1 MARKEKPLQLRMVED
16 SEAESSTAVRLDN
29 RETEWRARE
38 PKPVRL
44 GPRDEEAGVSRR
56 LDLPDRDEVEL
67 RSHQPG
73 IDVLIEPE
81 PTAPELVEENWGE
94 ASARRHPVPWGWF
107 ALIALIIFWA
117 VVWSLSS
124 VEKADPKAIQ
134 IRSSAVTALVEEERE
149 EREAAQ
155 LIGRLD
161 ETLRAFANVTSVEAL
176 SRLIR
181 QPRRVTP
188 LMRRYYADHPV
199 YPGPLRSI
207 KNLAPLTV
215 GNRGNFWL
223 ASVVLGEGEL
233 HGLVLEIGEDGEPRI
248 DWETFVCHQPMDWDD
263 FSRQRPVGNALDFR
277 VFVETDH
284 FYSHEFADSNQWV
297 SFRLTALKAEETLFG
312 YARVGSPTA
321 QELLRLCEQ
330 GEDRPVAVILRL
342 GVPEGLRS
350 RNGVVIEKLVCE
362 RWLYL
367 DPPDSGS

>member
-16 SEAESSTAVRLDN
+16 SEMEPTPAVRLDN
-29 RETEWRARE
+29 RETEWRARD

-44 GPRDEEAGVSRR
+44 GPRDDEAGVSRR
-56 LDLPDRDEVEL
+56 LDLPGRDEVEL

-94 ASARRHPVPWGWF
+94 ASVHRRPVPWGWF
-107 ALIALIIFWA
+107 ALIGLLIFWA

-124 VEKADPKAIQ
+124 VEKADPKAVQ
-134 IRSSAVTALVEEERE
+134 IRSGAASALVDEERE

-161 ETLRAFANVTSVEAL
+161 KTLRAFANVTSVESL

-181 QPRRVTP
+181 QPGRVTP
-188 LMRRYYADHPV
+188 LMRRYYADRPV

-207 KNLAPLTV
+207 KSLNPLTV
-215 GNRGNFWL
+215 GNRGNFWV
-223 ASVVLGEGEL
+223 ASVALGEGTL
-233 HGLVLEIGEDGEPRI
+233 HGVVLEIREDGEPRI
-248 DWETFVCHQPMDWDD
+248 DWETFVCYQPMDWDD
-263 FSRQRPVGNALDFR
+263 FARQRPVGNALDFR
-277 VFVETDH
+277 VFVERDH

-297 SFRLTALKAEETLFG
+297 SFRLTALNAEETLFG
-312 YARVGSPTA
+312 YARVGSPIA
-321 QELLRLCEQ
+321 QELLRLFGQ
-330 GEDRPVAVILRL
+330 GEGRQVALILRL

-362 RWLYL
+362 RWIYL